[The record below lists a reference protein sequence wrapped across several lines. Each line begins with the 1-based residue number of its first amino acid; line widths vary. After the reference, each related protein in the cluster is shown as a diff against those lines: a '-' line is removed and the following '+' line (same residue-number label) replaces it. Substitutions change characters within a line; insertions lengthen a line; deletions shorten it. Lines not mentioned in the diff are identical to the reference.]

1 MPPGQRAGQFR
12 LGRRLTRLSR
22 WRPTG
27 LRIVYVVVPHPDDEF
42 EAWALVQDRAG
53 AYPVFVLCT
62 HGERTVAADGHAH
75 QPELGEWTP
84 QPQPW
89 AGPGSDT
96 VRAQRVGSFHAFL
109 DAMADVDRH
118 LDRDLT
124 DLGTL
129 ADGPSPFRLHVGER
143 SARVV
148 FDGGDGRLTPEFVT
162 AAVQRTRALRWTHLP
177 VQQEDFV
184 VGAAYVSTAPGS
196 VRYVHPDH
204 RAVHSALWDT
214 DQGVPGPQWCRTATA
229 DPDVVRTGGR
239 TERVTRETYEAVMG
253 VAPDGTRTGL
263 LQIFYGWLGPP
274 GGWPAGETDAQTMW
288 SRQQSFWRRFG

>member
-1 MPPGQRAGQFR
+1 VKRFTLPGWWRLRA
-12 LGRRLTRLSR
+12 
-22 WRPTG
+22 

-42 EAWALVQDRAG
+42 EAWALLQDRAG

-62 HGERTVAADGHAH
+62 HGERTVAADGRAH

-89 AGPGSDT
+89 AGPGSAT
-96 VRAQRVGSFHAFL
+96 VRAQRIASFHAFL

-118 LDRDLT
+118 LDRDL
-124 DLGTL
+124 DDHGEL
-129 ADGPSPFRLHVGER
+129 ADGPSAFRLHVGAR

-148 FDGGDGRLTPEFVT
+148 FDGGDGRLTPAFVT
-162 AAVQRTRALRWTHLP
+162 AAVQRTRALRFTHLP
-177 VQQEDFV
+177 VQDEDFV
-184 VGAAYVSTAPGS
+184 VGAAYVSAVPGS
-196 VRYVHPDH
+196 VRYTHPDH
-204 RAVHSALWDT
+204 RAVHAALWET

-239 TERVTRETYEAVMG
+239 TERVTAPTYDAVMG
-253 VAPDGTRTGL
+253 IAPDGRRTGL
-263 LQIFYGWLGPP
+263 LQVFYGWLGPP
-274 GGWPAGETDAQTMW
+274 GGWPAGETDAETMW